1 MTYQIDRSG
10 YIRDQKLAHETV
22 VLSEGECLGLVG
34 SMFVSGTLRLA
45 QPKYSPV
52 IVQTTVVDSDV
63 IAVRRQKDYRFFKA
77 RFVNCRFHGTFS
89 GVDFGRSQSTDV
101 DGDLGGVEDC
111 DFTDATLDGC
121 RFFNVDAST
130 LRFPAWPHVVLH
142 HLGERARDIA
152 AATWPGKLGAYM
164 RICAD
169 QPESVS
175 VSVIHVP
182 SVAKLVLCTEEE
194 VREAFARFGLIEWPD
209 KERF

>member
-1 MTYQIDRSG
+1 MTMTYQLDQSG
-10 YIRDQKLAHETV
+10 YIRNQKLAHETV
-22 VLSEGECLGLVG
+22 VLSEKECHGLVS

-52 IVQTTVVDSDV
+52 IVQSTVMDSDV
-63 IAVRRQKDYRFFKA
+63 IAVKRQKDYRFFKA
-77 RFVNCRFHGTFS
+77 RFVDCRFHGVFS
-89 GVDFGRSQSTDV
+89 GVDFGRSYNTEV
-101 DGDLGGVEDC
+101 DGDFGGVEGC

-142 HLGERARDIA
+142 DLVKRAQDVA
-152 AATWPGKLGAYM
+152 AATWPGKLGEYM

-169 QPESVS
+169 QPDSMR

-182 SVAKLVLCTEEE
+182 SVAKLVACTEEQ
-194 VREAFARFGLIEWPD
+194 VRVALEKIGLVG
-209 KERF
+209 